1 MDLTRELAAAVL
13 PMKRYIINVR
23 LMGGIFLLTAACPV
37 LLSCGNLYTHPI
49 PRFGTGG
56 HYVEGREQFTRGRGG
71 NMDTAIADLEAV
83 VRDNPTYLDSLTL
96 LGRAYYRKGRY
107 VDANQILQRAV
118 VVNKDDEVAW
128 LVLGMTQLQ
137 LQDDDKG
144 LETLKGAI
152 TMISKVNKPGY
163 RNYPDWDVKGS
174 IRAAISRSTVV
185 VLKGPEAKKEIFQA
199 CDALLSRMDDE
210 ENYQKHVA
218 PVQYRQGL
226 Q

>member
-1 MDLTRELAAAVL
+1 
-13 PMKRYIINVR
+13 MKKHTINVR
-23 LMGGIFLLTAACPV
+23 FMGRFFLLTAACSV
-37 LLSCGNLYTHPI
+37 LVSCSDLYTHSI
-49 PRFGTGG
+49 PRLGTGG
-56 HYVEGREQFTRGRGG
+56 RYAEGREQFTRGRGG
-71 NMDTAIADLEAV
+71 NMDKAVVDLEAV

-107 VDANQILQRAV
+107 VDANQILQRAL
-118 VVNKDDEVAW
+118 VVNKDDEIAW

-144 LETLKGAI
+144 IETLKGAI

-163 RNYPDWDVKGS
+163 RNYPEWDVKGS
-174 IRAAISRSTVV
+174 VRAAISRSTVV

-199 CDALLSRMDDE
+199 CDTLLSRMDDE
-210 ENYQKHVA
+210 ESYQKDVA
-218 PVQYRQGL
+218 PVQYWHGL

>member
-1 MDLTRELAAAVL
+1 
-13 PMKRYIINVR
+13 MKKYIINVR

-37 LLSCGNLYTHPI
+37 LFSCGDIYTHPI

-56 HYVEGREQFTRGRGG
+56 HYAEGREQFTRGRGG
-71 NMDTAIADLEAV
+71 NMDMAIADLEAV

-107 VDANQILQRAV
+107 VDAHQILQRAV
-118 VVNKDDEVAW
+118 VVNKDDEIAW

-163 RNYPDWDVKGS
+163 RNYPEWDVKGS
-174 IRAAISRSTVV
+174 IRSAVSRSTVV
-185 VLKGPEAKKEIFQA
+185 VLKGPEAKKEILQA
-199 CDALLSRMDDE
+199 CDTLLSRMDDE
-210 ENYQKHVA
+210 ENFQKHVA
-218 PVQYRQGL
+218 PVLYRQGL
-226 Q
+226 E